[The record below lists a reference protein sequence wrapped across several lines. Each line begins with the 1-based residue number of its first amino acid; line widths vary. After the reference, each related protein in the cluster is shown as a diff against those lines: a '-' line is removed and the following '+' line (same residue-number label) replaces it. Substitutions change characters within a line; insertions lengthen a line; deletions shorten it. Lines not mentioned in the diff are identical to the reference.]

1 MAQKLSRALPVGH
14 CDTAAMQHEFS
25 VANSA
30 KNARIYASR
39 QFVDKVKY
47 LYI

>member
-1 MAQKLSRALPVGH
+1 MAQKLSRALPVEH
-14 CDTAAMQHEFS
+14 CDTAAMRHEFI

-30 KNARIYASR
+30 KNAQINVGR